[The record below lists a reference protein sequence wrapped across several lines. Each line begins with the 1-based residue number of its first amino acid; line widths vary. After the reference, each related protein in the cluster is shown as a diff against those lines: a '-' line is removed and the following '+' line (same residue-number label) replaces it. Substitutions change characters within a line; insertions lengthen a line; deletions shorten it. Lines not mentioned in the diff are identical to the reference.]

1 MKRSIYLVALL
12 AFVLRMGLAVTASSL
27 LPVAGYDSKTRQAG
41 YLFFDAYR
49 RDSQSWDLAQSAK
62 PLIKAFDDKFS
73 SDQYGGLLWVSAFIY
88 RYLSGGTHQPLLVIL
103 LGALIGALGVPF
115 VYLAARRWAG
125 ERTAMIAA
133 LLFAFFPEAILLG
146 ASQMREPYLMTFIA
160 MFFYGVT
167 EWQAAR
173 GKLPAQTPAIRGAG
187 RGFQVW
193 LWMILAL
200 AGMLL
205 VSPAFA
211 AVSIGVS
218 AGWLFFADSS
228 SDKAQRKIPWQ
239 MIAVGAGIFALA
251 LVVLAASWGSLVAAK
266 GGGIFGTLG
275 SWARETTRL
284 NAYLLGRSSGIVQL
298 LFQALPT
305 ALALPFVAVYGI
317 LQPVLPAAIFEPS
330 IPFWQTLGIVR
341 ALGWYLLL
349 PLVAFA
355 PIAAFALP
363 AGQRRK
369 QWLWLSLVVWVWIL
383 IAALRGGGDQ
393 WDNPRYRV
401 ILFAWIVML
410 AAMAFQQIKS
420 GVGRWFWRICAVEA
434 VILLVFGHWY
444 TWRYLGLGFNIGI
457 RNTLVIAIGLSILVV
472 LGDWLWARR
481 KISK

>member
-1 MKRSIYLVALL
+1 MA
-12 AFVLRMGLAVTASSL
+12 
-27 LPVAGYDSKTRQAG
+27 
-41 YLFFDAYR
+41 
-49 RDSQSWDLAQSAK
+49 
-62 PLIKAFDDKFS
+62 
-73 SDQYGGLLWVSAFIY
+73 
-88 RYLSGGTHQPLLVIL
+88 
-103 LGALIGALGVPF
+103 ALIGALGVPF
-115 VYLAARRWAG
+115 VYLAVKRLSDEKA
-125 ERTAMIAA
+125 AMLSA
-133 LLFAFFPEAILLG
+133 LLFAVFPEAVLLG
-146 ASQMREPYLMTFIA
+146 ASQMREPFLMTFIA

-173 GKLPAQTPAIRGAG
+173 GKLPSRKTAG
-187 RGFQVW
+187 QVW

-200 AGMLL
+200 VGMLF

-218 AGWLFFADSS
+218 AGWLFFADTSGA
-228 SDKAQRKIPWQ
+228 KTERKIPWQ
-239 MIAVGAGIFALA
+239 VIAAGAGIFILA
-251 LVVLAASWGSLVAAK
+251 LVVLTGSWSSLVAAK
-266 GGGIFGTLG
+266 GGGILGTIG
-275 SWARETTRL
+275 SWARETTKL

-298 LFQALPT
+298 LFQALP
-305 ALALPFVAVYGI
+305 AWLALPFVAVYGV

-355 PIAAFALP
+355 PIAAGALP
-363 AGQRRK
+363 AGLRRK

-401 ILFAWIVML
+401 ILFAWMVML
-410 AAMAFQQIKS
+410 AVMAFQQIKS
-420 GVGRWFWRICAVEA
+420 GVGRWFWRICGVEA

-457 RNTLVIAIGLSILVV
+457 RNTLIIAIGLSILLVA
-472 LGDWLWARR
+472 GDWLWSRR
-481 KISK
+481 KTAK

>member
-1 MKRSIYLVALL
+1 MKRSIYLIALL
-12 AFVLRMGLAVTASSL
+12 AFVFRMGLAVAASSL
-27 LPVAGYDSKTRQAG
+27 LPVAGYDSKTQQAG

-49 RDSQSWDLAQSAK
+49 RDSQSWDLAQSSR
-62 PLIKAFDDKFS
+62 PLMKAFDDKFS
-73 SDQYGGLLWVSAFIY
+73 SDQYGGLLWMSAFIY
-88 RYLSGGTHQPLLVIL
+88 RYLSGGTHQPLLVVL

-173 GKLPAQTPAIRGAG
+173 GRLPW
-187 RGFQVW
+187 V
-193 LWMILAL
+193 WMILAL

-218 AGWLFFADSS
+218 AGWLFFANSS
-228 SDKAQRKIPWQ
+228 SGKSGRKIPWQ
-239 MIAVGAGIFALA
+239 MIAAGAGIFVLA

-266 GGGIFGTLG
+266 GGGILGTLG
-275 SWARETTRL
+275 NWARETTRL

-305 ALALPFVAVYGI
+305 WLALPFVAVYGI

-330 IPFWQTLGIVR
+330 IPFWQTLGILR

-355 PIAAFALP
+355 PIAAFTLP
-363 AGQRRK
+363 AREHRK

-401 ILFAWIVML
+401 ILFVWMVML
-410 AAMAFQQIKS
+410 AAMALQQIKS

-434 VILLVFGHWY
+434 IILLVFGHWY
-444 TWRYLGLGFNIGI
+444 TWRYLRLGFDIGI
-457 RNTLVIAIGLSILVV
+457 RNTLLIAIVLSILVV